1 MGKRTYIKDKKLLNT
16 TLKKD
21 IKWTPTKIILA
32 ALGFLIPYGGFVY
45 YSTSISLIFAGL
57 LIAGPVMAGAL
68 YGFIYFV
75 NRDLF

>member
-1 MGKRTYIKDKKLLNT
+1 MARRYIKDQKLLNT
-16 TLKKD
+16 KLKKD
-21 IKWTPTKIILA
+21 IKWTPAKIILA
-32 ALGFLIPYGGFVY
+32 TLVFLITYGSFVY
-45 YSTSISLIFAGL
+45 YSTSISLIFTGL

>member
-1 MGKRTYIKDKKLLNT
+1 MARKYIKDQKLLNT

-21 IKWTPTKIILA
+21 IKWTPAKIILA
-32 ALGFLIPYGGFVY
+32 TLVFLITYGSFVY
-45 YSTSISLIFAGL
+45 YSTSISLIFTGL